1 MNEENTISGKKNV
14 GWTIFFHVA
23 GWLLFICLPVLF
35 GFQNNN
41 FNWHGLQRF
50 FTHLP
55 LLVFFFY
62 LNYFILVPRLYTT
75 GKYGWFALFVVLS
88 LVLMGCLYELADLL
102 VKIDMPEHVNR
113 HPRGPR
119 PYRYISFFGVFNGL
133 IALAVS
139 TSVRITNELVKN
151 EKQRKELENQTLK
164 SELSFLK
171 SQVNPH
177 FLFNTLNN
185 IYSLSLSR
193 SEKAPEAI
201 MKLSQLLRYMLY
213 ETDDKNVSLEKEIAH
228 IEDYISLQRMRLTDQ
243 VEVILEKKGSLSGK
257 HIEPLLLIPF
267 VENAFKHG
275 IHTQF
280 PSFIK
285 INITVEGEFLIFKV
299 TNSIVPNSAEYPKD
313 KNSGIGLSNVEK
325 RLNLLYPDRYAL
337 DTNVTEKEYA
347 VSLKINLV

>member
-1 MNEENTISGKKNV
+1 MNAELTITGKKNI
-14 GWTIFFHVA
+14 GMTIFFHVA

-35 GFQNNN
+35 GFQNDN
-41 FNWHGLQRF
+41 FNWHGLIKF

-55 LLVFFFY
+55 LLVLFFY
-62 LNYFILVPRLYTT
+62 LNYFILIPRLFTT
-75 GKYGWFALFVVLS
+75 GRYWWYALFVVLS
-88 LVLMGCLYELADLL
+88 LILLSCLYELVDLL
-102 VKIDMPEHVNR
+102 VKIEIPNYGH
-113 HPRGPR
+113 HQKGPR

-133 IALAVS
+133 IALGIS
-139 TSVRITNELVKN
+139 TSVRIANELVKN

-193 SEKAPEAI
+193 SEQTPEAI

-213 ETDDKNVSLEKEIAH
+213 ETDDKNVSLDKEVAH
-228 IEDYISLQRMRLTDQ
+228 VEDYISLQRMRLTDQ
-243 VEVILEKKGSLSGK
+243 VEVTLEKKGNLATK

-275 IHTQF
+275 IHAKY
-280 PSFIK
+280 PSFVK
-285 INITVEGEFLIFKV
+285 ISIAVEGDVLLFNV
-299 TNSIVPNSAEYPKD
+299 VNSVIPNAAQQPKD
-313 KNSGIGLSNVEK
+313 KNSGIGLNNVEK
-325 RLNLLYPDRYAL
+325 RLNLLYPDRFAL
-337 DTNVTEKEYA
+337 DIKADEKVYT
-347 VSLKINLV
+347 VSLKINLL